1 MTREEAETIILK
13 HQFAFA
19 SMPDDVI
26 EAINYLVK
34 KEPKGLMI
42 AEKFAALQ
50 DEYSHLMGKYQ
61 MMKADYENQLKND
74 LVAILTEIQT
84 EIDEVPRYR
93 MTNHGICIYRG
104 MEEYRSDVNN
114 VIKKVID
121 GLKEESE
128 EEDD

>member
-1 MTREEAETIILK
+1 MIFTEIDIEGDYEIIGK
-13 HQFAFA
+13 
-19 SMPDDVI
+19 I
-26 EAINYLVK
+26 E
-34 KEPKGLMI
+34 EPKGLMI